1 MKKPFLLFILL
12 LLLTA
17 PPGFRN
23 HDGFHCR
30 HFSRHGSRNHEH
42 QPGNYVPG
50 FYLFALTVG
59 GVLALGAIVY
69 GGILYAASA
78 GDPSKQS
85 EGREWIWSA
94 LIGLLLLAGAYIVLY
109 TINPDLVNL
118 TLPQLTMINIPTS
131 TSSSGPGNGTQP
143 CYPPSSGA
151 CSHANNLSCFGG
163 QAAFMQNVCDVES
176 RGNAGAPSGVDI
188 GADNNPV
195 SYGLFQINISAN
207 YMVNP
212 ATAKKCLAR
221 TRLAAVRIRQKII
234 IPQKDRFRE
243 RGSFPTV
250 RKACRGSVGEHRNR
264 VCHIK

>member
-17 PPGFRN
+17 PVLVFATTTISIVATFPGM
-23 HDGFHCR
+23 GPVTT
-30 HFSRHGSRNHEH
+30 ST
-42 QPGNYVPG
+42 QPGTFVRG

-188 GADNNPV
+188 GADN
-195 SYGLFQINISAN
+195 ISCFVWPISDQ
-207 YMVNP
+207 Y
-212 ATAKKCLAR
+212 
-221 TRLAAVRIRQKII
+221 
-234 IPQKDRFRE
+234 FR
-243 RGSFPTV
+243 
-250 RKACRGSVGEHRNR
+250 
-264 VCHIK
+264 